1 MMTTTKTT
9 DVSGALISVSDP
21 GGTISYA
28 LRPDGQPSSITA
40 PGGVVTSFGYD
51 TFGRQTSITDPSAG
65 TQTFNESFTAA
76 GIRTNTVKEANNKTV
91 TTISDKYGRI
101 TNVNRPEF
109 NTTYTYNTD
118 GLLTNETSTNGTSAL
133 FTYDSYDRP
142 ATTRETAPDGKFL
155 LKTFAYVNGNIS
167 SVQYTSQNGSIA
179 TENFV
184 YGNGHN
190 TEIKLDGTTTIW
202 KFTEEN
208 ALGQPT
214 KATTGTM
221 QRTYSYTAYGMPTG
235 RTAGSL
241 QNFSYSFDVQK
252 GNLLSRTDNGR
263 SKTET
268 FGYDNLNRLSSIGT
282 QQISYTANGNI
293 TSMPG
298 VVSAATASSP
308 GAP

>member
-1 MMTTTKTT
+1 M
-9 DVSGALISVSDP
+9 VS
-21 GGTISYA
+21 
-28 LRPDGQPSSITA
+28 
-40 PGGVVTSFGYD
+40 
-51 TFGRQTSITDPSAG
+51 
-65 TQTFNESFTAA
+65 
-76 GIRTNTVKEANNKTV
+76 
-91 TTISDKYGRI
+91 
-101 TNVNRPEF
+101 NRPEF

-184 YGNGHN
+184 YANGHN

-202 KFTEEN
+202 KLTEEN

-298 VVSAATASSP
+298 VGTLAYENSAKPYQVTMLTPTGTAVPIREQSVTYTSYQRPNTISEYGITASFAYNSACKN
-308 GAP
+308 GCKAGHNGTVDQILYWWTI